1 MPFIFGIV
9 VVAVI
14 AAGWSQFL
22 EHRRREKALDII
34 KAAIEHGKEPP
45 AIVYQ
50 EVARGGGRN
59 APWTEVVVFTSL
71 AVGFWIAFA
80 NAAGDERRA
89 TAFLVVAATMSVG
102 ALGCLLL
109 ALLRPGPK
117 TPGAPRDER

>member
-1 MPFIFGIV
+1 LGSSSSRSSPR
-9 VVAVI
+9 
-14 AAGWSQFL
+14 AGRNSWST
-22 EHRRREKALDII
+22 
-34 KAAIEHGKEPP
+34 AIEHGKEPP